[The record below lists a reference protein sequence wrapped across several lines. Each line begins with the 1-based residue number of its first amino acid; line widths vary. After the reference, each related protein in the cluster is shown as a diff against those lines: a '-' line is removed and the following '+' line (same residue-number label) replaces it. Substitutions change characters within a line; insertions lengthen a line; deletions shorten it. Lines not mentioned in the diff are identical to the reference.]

1 METDQLSA
9 LAPWSPSVAVLP
21 CPQPGPHAAST
32 RPHCSCFNNQA
43 LCKFQLWIDDKA
55 TQEATGVLE
64 GKLCLNSLVRA
75 PEWVRHR

>member
-1 METDQLSA
+1 MSRSSHV
-9 LAPWSPSVAVLP
+9 PSPVHMLP
-21 CPQPGPHAAST
+21 PP
-32 RPHCSCFNNQA
+32 CSCFNNQA